1 MVNATNITA
10 LPAVPANLDL
20 FALIVGLALVVIM
33 AFIAYKVFK
42 NLVVNAI
49 FGGIGLLALHF
60 FIGPFMGLDIP
71 VSIGNMLI
79 ALIAGLPGLVIIVLL
94 ALMSIS
100 V

>member
-10 LPAVPANLDL
+10 LPAVPASLDM
-20 FALIVGLALVVIM
+20 FTLIVGLALVVIM

-49 FGGIGLLALHF
+49 FGGLGLLVLHF
-60 FIGPFMGLDIP
+60 LIGPFMDLEIP
-71 VSIGNMLI
+71 VSVANILI

-94 ALMSIS
+94 ALMGIA